1 MLISNDLSTFYKIRC
16 QNFLKKLKS
25 LLLCFKIYCLATMS
39 DKNSRYKKKII
50 RLLYFAPQL
59 SCAELSAGIDKSI
72 PLTTR
77 LINELLKEGYLVE
90 TGFAPSTGGRRAAMY
105 ALQSDRLY
113 IVSVA
118 MDQLVTRIAIMDA
131 KNNLVNPAVKIDLP
145 LAHNET
151 ALPVLVQHIA
161 QTIETSGISKDK
173 IVGIGIGMP
182 GFVDVTKG
190 VNYSFLPAAGKSII
204 SVVEEEIGLPVFID
218 NDSSLVALAELRFGT
233 ARGKSNVMVINIGWG
248 VGLGMI
254 VNGSLFRGY
263 NGFAGEFSHIPLFL
277 NNKLCSCGKSG
288 CLETEASVQVVMNKA
303 REGIAAGRVCALKE
317 IPDDYEKAS
326 SLIIEAARNGDQFAM
341 ELLSETAYNI
351 GRGIAILIHILNP
364 ELVVLSG
371 RGAQAGKML
380 LAPVQQALNL
390 YCIPRLAAN
399 TTLDVSTFSNNAEL
413 IGAAAL
419 VFENL
424 EKKKAGKPVEAE
436 VAVK

>member
-1 MLISNDLSTFYKIRC
+1 
-16 QNFLKKLKS
+16 
-25 LLLCFKIYCLATMS
+25 MS

-77 LINELLKEGYLVE
+77 LINELLTEGYLME

-105 ALQSDRLY
+105 ALQTDRLY

-131 KNNLVNPAVKIDLP
+131 KNNLVKPAVKIDLP

-151 ALPVLVQHIA
+151 ALPVLVQQIA
-161 QTIETSGISKDK
+161 QTIQASGINKDK

-190 VNYSFLPAAGKSII
+190 VNYSFLPAAAGKSIT
-204 SVVEEEIGLPVFID
+204 SVIEDEIGLPVFID

-254 VNGSLFRGY
+254 VNGALFRGY

-288 CLETEASVQVVMNKA
+288 CLETEASMQVVMNKA

-326 SLIIEAARNGDQFAM
+326 SLIIEAARKGDQFAM

-371 RGAQAGKML
+371 RGAQAGNML

-424 EKKKAGKPVEAE
+424 EKKRSGKQADAE
-436 VAVK
+436 VSVR